1 MNKEY
6 SFAVAGHF
14 DRDIY
19 TSSQTRERALNAA
32 IVQANISE
40 SFEVYLE
47 IFDAF
52 YADNVEV
59 SIENQEQPISGKAIA
74 RSLLAG
80 FLVPLH
86 MMAEIGG
93 LLVSVRQS
101 SFPSDRANETN
112 SAWTVEL
119 VGVSGNT
126 CTIGWRALRKWN
138 RSQVVFEHHY
148 DLQQTGGPLT
158 LADLSLDPRSSIFRK
173 AS

>member
-1 MNKEY
+1 MNEEY
-6 SFAVAGHF
+6 SFAGVARF
-14 DRDIY
+14 DRDLY
-19 TSSQTRERALNAA
+19 TGFQARERALNSA

-40 SFEVYLE
+40 SFEAYLE

-59 SIENQEQPISGKAIA
+59 STENQEQPISGKATA

-86 MMAEIGG
+86 LMAEIGG

-101 SFPSDRANETN
+101 SFPSNRANQTN

-126 CTIGWRALRKWN
+126 CAIGWRALRKWN
-138 RSQVVFEHHY
+138 GSHVAFEHHC
-148 DLQQTGGPLT
+148 DIQRTGGPLT
-158 LADLSLDPRSSIFRK
+158 LADLSLDPRSSLFRK
-173 AS
+173 PS